1 MPGRIHVRVVRA
13 HVVIG
18 VVLHGIEAGHPRAN
32 EAEVIGAADLVDDV
46 RARADVAE
54 RFEPRIEDRSNA
66 GVLLEIETVNGPG
79 ARIVIEVDG

>member
-13 HVVIG
+13 HLVIG

-46 RARADVAE
+46 RA
-54 RFEPRIEDRSNA
+54 PMSRSGSSYA
-66 GVLLEIETVNGPG
+66 SKIGRT
-79 ARIVIEVDG
+79 AAFSSR